1 MPMTAGEN
9 DRLIIAVVQDAD
21 AMRLSNAL
29 NDAGFA
35 HTRIPTRGGFLQRAS
50 EAIMVAYSHTRHDT
64 LMDLIASHCQ
74 TRSEMQ
80 IVSLAGDTM
89 LLAEPVE
96 VEVGGATVFALE
108 LERFIRL

>member
-1 MPMTAGEN
+1 MAAETN

-21 AMRLSNAL
+21 AMRLSGAL

-35 HTRIPTRGGFLQRAS
+35 HTRIPTRGGFLQRVS
-50 EAIMVAYSHTRHDT
+50 EAVMVAYPQGRGDE
-64 LMDLIASHCQ
+64 LMGLIAGHCQ
-74 TRSEMQ
+74 TRAEMQ

-96 VEVGGATVFALE
+96 VEVGGATVFGME
-108 LERFIRL
+108 LERFIRF

>member
-1 MPMTAGEN
+1 MKTC
-9 DRLIIAVVQDAD
+9 
-21 AMRLSNAL
+21 MRGRSASLMAFQAASTS
-29 NDAGFA
+29 GS
-35 HTRIPTRGGFLQRAS
+35 TQRAS

-64 LMDLIASHCQ
+64 LMDLIAGHCQ

>member
-1 MPMTAGEN
+1 MSMTAGEN

-29 NDAGFA
+29 NDGGFA

-64 LMDLIASHCQ
+64 LMDLIAGHCQ